1 MANRAK
7 VFRYHSGLD
16 RKTNNFVSEIKFIL
30 YYQSTRPDVLMAK
43 INGVI
48 WPL

>member
-16 RKTNNFVSEIKFIL
+16 RKTINFVSEIKFIV
-30 YYQSTRPDVLMAK
+30 YQSTRPDVLMAK

>member
-7 VFRYHSGLD
+7 VFRYHSDLD
-16 RKTNNFVSEIKFIL
+16 GKTNNFTSEIKFIL

-43 INGVI
+43 MNRVR